1 MIICEESSV
10 KRAIDARD
18 EYVRFRQF
26 LRISVCALK
35 TTNTVK
41 KMCQFIRIFF
51 ADKAAKGDNNYPL
64 VMPDVCK
71 SGQVGD
77 PSPAK
82 KKRIHNLSGLSC
94 VSKIKHLTPI

>member
-41 KMCQFIRIFF
+41 KNVPIHSDFF

-64 VMPDVCK
+64 VMSWRLQK
-71 SGQVGD
+71 RASGRPLANQ
-77 PSPAK
+77 
-82 KKRIHNLSGLSC
+82 KKRREFTIS
-94 VSKIKHLTPI
+94 VV